1 MSEQER
7 KDKMLR
13 CRQKTLEFIDRSYTS
28 WSVFCLPIMSF
39 VEMADNP
46 RTKEGNT

>member
-13 CRQKTLEFIDRSYTS
+13 SRQKTLEFIDSSYNS
-28 WSVFCLPIMSF
+28 WSVFCFPIMSF
-39 VEMADNP
+39 VETADNP